1 LRRLIQDHTMSEIID
16 IHPHI
21 VSPDTQRYPLA
32 PLGGKQSAWSSERP
46 TTYEQLLQAM
56 DGAEVAKAAI
66 VHSST
71 AYGYDNSYVAD
82 AVAAVPS
89 RFTGVYSI
97 DVLAPDAVKTF
108 DDWLARGCS
117 GMRLFTT
124 GSTLPDQATWFADPR
139 TFPFWEHAAAKNI
152 PVCMQ
157 MKQQGI
163 PLLRHIMDR
172 FPKVTMILDHLSRT
186 PFEDGPPYDQAADF
200 LALAKY
206 DQVYLKVTPINVTP
220 KSWGKGAPGTFFA
233 KVIATFG
240 ASRIAWGSNFPNSVG
255 TLAEILAAAREAFSF
270 ASDSDREWIFGRTA
284 QTLYPALA
292 DGRG

>member
-1 LRRLIQDHTMSEIID
+1 MSDVID

-46 TTYEQLLQAM
+46 TTYEMLLQAM
-56 DGAEVAKAAI
+56 DEAGVAKAAI

-89 RFTGVYSI
+89 RFAGVYSI
-97 DVLAPDAVKTF
+97 DVMAPDAVKTF
-108 DDWLARGCS
+108 DYWLGRGCS

-124 GSTLPDQATWFADPR
+124 GSTLPDQATWFADPK
-139 TFPFWEHAAAKNI
+139 TYPFWEHAAAKNI

-157 MKQQGI
+157 MKQEGI
-163 PLLRHIMDR
+163 PLLREILDK
-172 FPKVTMILDHLSRT
+172 FPRVVMILDHLSRA
-186 PFEDGPPYDQAADF
+186 PFEDGPPYSQAADF
-200 LALAKY
+200 LALARY
-206 DQVYLKVTPINVTP
+206 EQVYLKVTPINVTP
-220 KSWGKGAPGTFFA
+220 KSWGKGAPETFFG
-233 KVIATFG
+233 KVIDTFG

-255 TLAEILAAAREAFSF
+255 TLAEILGAARKAFSF
-270 ASDSDREWIFGRTA
+270 ASDSDQDWIFGKTA

-292 DGRG
+292 GR

>member
-1 LRRLIQDHTMSEIID
+1 MSDIID

-32 PLGGKQSAWSSERP
+32 PLGGKQSTWSTERP
-46 TTYEQLLQAM
+46 TTYQQLLAAM
-56 DGAEVAKAAI
+56 DEAGVAKAAI

-97 DVLAPDAVKTF
+97 DVMAPDAVDTF
-108 DDWLARGCS
+108 DYWLGRGCT

-124 GSTLPDQATWFADPR
+124 GSTLPDQATWFADPK
-139 TFPFWEHAAAKNI
+139 TYPFWEHAAAKNI

-157 MKQQGI
+157 MKQDGL
-163 PLLRHIMDR
+163 PLLRQILDK
-172 FPKVTMILDHLSRT
+172 FPTVTMILDHLSRA
-186 PFEDGPPYDQAADF
+186 PFEDGPPYSQAADF

-206 DQVYLKVTPINVTP
+206 ERVCLKITPNNITP
-220 KSWGKGAPGTFFA
+220 KSWGSGTPETFFG
-233 KVIATFG
+233 KLIDTFG
-240 ASRIAWGSNFPNSVG
+240 AARIAWGSNFPNSAG
-255 TLAEILAAAREAFSF
+255 TLSEILVAARKAFSF
-270 ASDSDREWIFGRTA
+270 ARDSDQEWIFGKTA

-292 DGRG
+292 GG